1 MILTKARA
9 FHQSPEC
16 ILNSLII
23 VGQSSGQTLQIYRSN
38 KNQTDAHFELNFP
51 LKKEKQSNF
60 FTGSNNLRI
69 LLFQIYC
76 SFNIS
81 FMIYIFLY
89 DGVNQIYSY
98 QCVATLRLLYIFWN
112 TEFLSRFFYKRLF
125 VFYRKIGNGLTSDQL
140 IFFTMIRKRERII
153 RELNLSVEKLISLT
167 KKNQTNDQTLQKI
180 QSKIV
185 RVIVRLIRIH
195 YVKMCYDV

>member
-1 MILTKARA
+1 MSKKTKLCEMK
-9 FHQSPEC
+9 SEC

-167 KKNQTNDQTLQKI
+167 KKIRQMI
-180 QSKIV
+180 
-185 RVIVRLIRIH
+185 RL
-195 YVKMCYDV
+195 YKKFNLKLLE